1 MMVARLKPR
10 LDPIERDIRLII
22 DQEMSE
28 EAQTKV
34 FREGAG
40 VALAEAQGINERA
53 LGYVPDHDTFVDGA
67 KVENLNTARAR
78 SVAIFE
84 FHLLEDVIRWV
95 DDRLILHSPV
105 GNTPKSPEYSKSHTW
120 FADDIEFDVDDI
132 PPAERYVVLSTVP
145 YARKIERG
153 LSPQAPDGVYQG
165 VAAEAVRRFGN
176 IAYVGFT
183 YRSIPGGSVGDWAQS
198 ATARLLARS
207 VRGGNPRTH
216 TDWLT
221 RQPAIAIDPG
231 RR

>member
-1 MMVARLKPR
+1 MAVRLKPR

-22 DQEMSE
+22 DQEMGE
-28 EAQTKV
+28 EAQNTV
-34 FREGAG
+34 FREAAGA
-40 VALAEAQGINERA
+40 ALAEAQAINERA
-53 LGYVPDHDTFVDGA
+53 LGYVPEHDLYVDGA
-67 KVENLNTARAR
+67 KVESLASARAR
-78 SVAIFE
+78 SVMIAE
-84 FHLLEDVIRWV
+84 FHLLEDVIRWI

-120 FADDIEFDVDDI
+120 FADNIEFDVDAI
-132 PPAERYVVLSTVP
+132 PPAEQYIVLSTVP

-153 LSPQAPDGVYQG
+153 LSPQAPDGVYQA
-165 VAAEAVRRFGN
+165 VSAEAVRRFGN

-183 YRSIPGGSVGDWAQS
+183 YRSIPGGSVGEWAQS
-198 ATARLLARS
+198 ATARFLAKS

>member
-1 MMVARLKPR
+1 MAVRLQPR

-22 DQEMSE
+22 DQDMGE
-28 EAQTKV
+28 EAQNKV
-34 FREGAG
+34 FREAGAA
-40 VALAEAQGINERA
+40 ALAEAEAINERA
-53 LGYVPDHDTFVDGA
+53 LGYVPEHDLFVDGA
-67 KVENLNTARAR
+67 KVQSLAAARAR

-105 GNTPKSPEYSKSHTW
+105 GNTEKSPEYSKSHVW
-120 FADDIEFDVDDI
+120 FADGVEFDIDNI
-132 PPAERYVVLSTVP
+132 PPAEQYIVLNTTP

-153 LSPQAPDGVYQG
+153 LSQQAPDGVYQG
-165 VAAEAVRRFGN
+165 VSAEAVRRFGN

-183 YRSIPGGSVGDWAQS
+183 YRSIPGGAVGKWAQS
-198 ATARLLARS
+198 ATARMLAS
-207 VRGGNPRTH
+207 TVRGGNPRTH